1 MNMLVSGDLEEDG
14 EPPVEAHAEGRH
26 RLQHGDIARHAREFI
41 YADREIHSARRK
53 RVAGFKSE
61 QAGIAI
67 ESRHWNVLG
76 NLLGPVLRS
85 GPLRR
90 RSRLCRFRGGFGL
103 GRGKRWGWSA

>member
-1 MNMLVSGDLEEDG
+1 MNMLISGDLEEDG
-14 EPPVEAHAEGRH
+14 EPAVKAHAEGRH
-26 RLQHGDIARHAREFI
+26 RLEYRDIAGHAREFI

-61 QAGIAI
+61 QAGITV

-76 NLLGPVLRS
+76 NLLGTVLRS

-90 RSRLCRFRGGFGL
+90 RSRLCRFRC
-103 GRGKRWGWSA
+103 RV